1 MNEELVKRLIYRT
14 ADLAIGPSTVRNQG
28 AAGVV
33 RAARIALRKIDL
45 SRYQRASQSS
55 FPALLQHDTRLTQ
68 NRLPAGARHW
78 GTARKCLNIFLR
90 DILYNQFL
98 SDRFQFA
105 RFEPVLE
112 VPLDRHVA
120 DGLLKEAEGYD
131 LPKWRTIKSLARED
145 SERFQCVA
153 KKIATR
159 RETHAVHLDL
169 IYWRAVRADK

>member
-1 MNEELVKRLIYRT
+1 MNDELVERLIRRT

-45 SRYQRASQSS
+45 GRYQRASQGS
-55 FPALLQHDTRLTQ
+55 FPSLLQGDTRLTQ
-68 NRLPAGARHW
+68 SRLPAGARHW

-105 RFEPVLE
+105 RLESVLE

-120 DGLLKEAEGYD
+120 DGLLNEAEGCD
-131 LPKWRTIKSLARED
+131 LPRWRTITSLARVD
-145 SERFQCVA
+145 SERFQSVA
-153 KKIATR
+153 KKVAR
-159 RETHAVHLDL
+159 RCRTHAVHLDL
-169 IYWRAVRADK
+169 IYWRAARADD